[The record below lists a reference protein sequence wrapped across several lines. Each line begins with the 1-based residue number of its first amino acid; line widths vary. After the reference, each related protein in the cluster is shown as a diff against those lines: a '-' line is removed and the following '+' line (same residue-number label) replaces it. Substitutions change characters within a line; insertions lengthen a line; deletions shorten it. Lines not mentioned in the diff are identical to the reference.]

1 VHRLVRW
8 HRARVDVHA
17 RLPWL
22 SAYMG
27 HDGILGTEKYL
38 TATPQL
44 LQLAAQRLKQRLAR
58 RTRWP

>member
-1 VHRLVRW
+1 
-8 HRARVDVHA
+8 
-17 RLPWL
+17 
-22 SAYMG
+22 MG